1 MEGLFPSSRRQPLHS
16 RKPQLGIAPR
26 GASTPPL
33 EPSHHWA
40 STPPLNASPTTRRL
54 WAPSSRQKPP
64 PKGLHQEAT
73 AITRSPRE
81 SNSSWQTYRMDFFQ
95 KLFGH
100 KEPTLILAE
109 SENWT
114 SLPWT
119 EKLQKALDKRA
130 KKEKWA
136 EALGQTHEFVCLL
149 IVHGNF
155 SNGTLEVNS
164 LGSPIAMLPHEL
176 VDDLLERMRADS
188 GLRMTAVKARAT
200 RHEDGRLAVEV
211 NV

>member
-1 MEGLFPSSRRQPLHS
+1 
-16 RKPQLGIAPR
+16 
-26 GASTPPL
+26 
-33 EPSHHWA
+33 
-40 STPPLNASPTTRRL
+40 
-54 WAPSSRQKPP
+54 
-64 PKGLHQEAT
+64 
-73 AITRSPRE
+73 
-81 SNSSWQTYRMDFFQ
+81 MDFFQ

-114 SLPWT
+114 RLPWT

-200 RHEDGRLAVEV
+200 RNEDGRLAVEV